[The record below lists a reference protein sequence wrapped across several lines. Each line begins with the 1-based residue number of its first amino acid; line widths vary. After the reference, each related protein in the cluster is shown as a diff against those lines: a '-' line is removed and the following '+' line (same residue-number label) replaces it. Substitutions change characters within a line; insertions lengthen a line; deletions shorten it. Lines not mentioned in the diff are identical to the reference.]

1 MAAPTKLTTEV
12 LAGGPNVTCPS
23 SMNVR
28 WTQIHS
34 DLAQVN
40 TATQLL
46 RPSTVSTTYVIPA
59 VVTQGT
65 RLRITARTDFA
76 VSAIATSPVVRI
88 YGADQLPDS
97 TTGAWPNGTIFHRI
111 DSSNFT
117 DVGTTVTLALAAAA
131 QNDGATYCWT
141 SQLPVDTGWDMLGA
155 KAIMVLVETAASV
168 TGATTGIPLYAGILN

>member
-1 MAAPTKLTTEV
+1 MAAPTKLTTEA
-12 LAGGPNVTCPS
+12 LAGGPGVTCPS
-23 SMNVR
+23 SMQVT
-28 WTQIHS
+28 WTQIHT

-59 VVTQGT
+59 IVSQGT
-65 RLRITARTDFA
+65 RLRIMARTDFA
-76 VSAIATSPVVRI
+76 VSAIATSPVIRI
-88 YGADQLPDS
+88 YGANKLPNSDGS
-97 TTGAWPNGTIFHRI
+97 WPSGTIFHRI

-131 QNDGATYCWT
+131 QNDGATYCWS

-155 KAIMVLVETAASV
+155 KAIMVLVETAASL
-168 TGATTGIPLYAGILN
+168 TGATSTPLYAGILN